1 MLLLALPPSGSAAPA
16 LGLTSLFLMVSPSP
30 SILVSSFLNQSCQ
43 VTSQETFPYQ
53 DRPQQTSGLEGPS
66 MIMKPQILV
75 ETPVLEPG
83 IDDLGSPVY
92 FPIAGRVEEN
102 ALLDP
107 LVIFPGLQ
115 NLMIGLR
122 LPVATSLVPI

>member
-1 MLLLALPPSGSAAPA
+1 
-16 LGLTSLFLMVSPSP
+16 
-30 SILVSSFLNQSCQ
+30 
-43 VTSQETFPYQ
+43 
-53 DRPQQTSGLEGPS
+53 